1 MRNQLPFV
9 LTPHSQECRREE
21 ALAAEVEIGDAGW
34 VFDLTLSFDN
44 GPTTATPV
52 VLDLLKQHG
61 IRTTFFVTGR
71 QMAIPAMRVHAER
84 AVGEGHWIGNHT
96 YSHSVSLGS
105 IVDPEKSVAEIAETQ
120 KLIGPLAHRDRL
132 FRPYANSAVLDH
144 RVFSRAS
151 IDFMRANAYTVVL
164 WNAVPRDWL
173 DRDWMK
179 TALEQCLS
187 QPWSLMVLHDDFTR
201 ALPALERFLP
211 AVKEAGARFRQDFPP
226 ACVPLHQ
233 GHPVGPLD
241 HLIAP

>member
-1 MRNQLPFV
+1 M
-9 LTPHSQECRREE
+9 
-21 ALAAEVEIGDAGW
+21 LAAEVEIGDAGS

-52 VLDLLKQHG
+52 VLDLLKEHG
-61 IRTTFFVTGR
+61 VKTTFFVTGR

-84 AVGEGHWIGNHT
+84 ARREGHWIGNHT

-105 IVDPEKSVAEIAETQ
+105 IADPTKSVAEIAETQ
-120 KLIGPLAHRDRL
+120 KLIGPLAHPDRL
-132 FRPYANSAVLDH
+132 FRPYANSAVLDT

-151 IDFMRANAYTVVL
+151 IEFMQANAYTVVL

-211 AVKEAGARFRQDFPP
+211 AVKQAGAKFRQDFPP

-233 GHPVGPLD
+233 GHIIGPLD
-241 HLIAP
+241 HLVAT

>member
-1 MRNQLPFV
+1 M
-9 LTPHSQECRREE
+9 
-21 ALAAEVEIGDAGW
+21 
-34 VFDLTLSFDN
+34 FDLTLSFDN

-52 VLDLLKQHG
+52 VLDLLKEHG

-71 QMAIPAMRVHAER
+71 QMAIPAMRVYAER
-84 AVGEGHWIGNHT
+84 AVREGHWIGNHT

-105 IVDPEKSVAEIAETQ
+105 IADPQKSVAEIADTQ

-151 IDFMRANAYTVVL
+151 IEFMQANAYTVVL

-233 GHPVGPLD
+233 GHLIGPLD
-241 HLIAP
+241 HLTAP

>member
-1 MRNQLPFV
+1 M
-9 LTPHSQECRREE
+9 
-21 ALAAEVEIGDAGW
+21 LAAEVEIGDAGR

-52 VLDLLKQHG
+52 VLDLLKAHG
-61 IRTTFFVTGR
+61 IKTTFFVTGR

-84 AVGEGHWIGNHT
+84 AVSEGHWIGNHT

-105 IVDPEKSVAEIAETQ
+105 ITDPAKSVAEIAETQ

-132 FRPYANSAVLDH
+132 FRPYANSAVLDA
-144 RVFSRAS
+144 RVFSRAT
-151 IDFMRANAYTVVL
+151 IEYMQANAYTVVL

-211 AVKEAGARFRQDFPP
+211 AVKEAGAKFRQDFPP

-233 GHPVGPLD
+233 GHIVGPLD
-241 HLIAP
+241 HLVAT

>member
-1 MRNQLPFV
+1 M
-9 LTPHSQECRREE
+9 CRRQQ
-21 ALAAEVEIGDAGW
+21 ALAAEVEIGDAEW

-52 VLDLLKQHG
+52 VLDLLKAHG
-61 IRTTFFVTGR
+61 IKTTFFVTGR

-84 AVGEGHWIGNHT
+84 AVREGHWIGNHT

-105 IVDPEKSVAEIAETQ
+105 IADPEKSVAEIADTQ
-120 KLIGPLAHRDRL
+120 TLIGPLAHRDRL
-132 FRPYANSAVLDH
+132 FRPFANSAVLDH

-151 IDFMRANAYTVVL
+151 IEFMKANAYTVVL

-173 DRDWMK
+173 VRDWMK
-179 TALEQCLS
+179 TALEQSLS

-233 GHPVGPLD
+233 GHLVGPLD

>member
-1 MRNQLPFV
+1 M
-9 LTPHSQECRREE
+9 
-21 ALAAEVEIGDAGW
+21 
-34 VFDLTLSFDN
+34 FDLTLSFDN

-52 VLDLLKQHG
+52 VLDLLKEHG

-71 QMAIPAMRVHAER
+71 QMAIPAMRAHAER
-84 AVGEGHWIGNHT
+84 ARREGHWIGNHT

-105 IVDPEKSVAEIAETQ
+105 IADPQKSVAEIAETQ
-120 KLIGPLAHRDRL
+120 KLIGPLAHADRL

-151 IDFMRANAYTVVL
+151 IEFMQANAYTVIL

-179 TALEQCLS
+179 TAMEQCLS

-211 AVKEAGARFRQDFPP
+211 AVKAAGARFRQDFPS

-233 GHPVGPLD
+233 GHIVGPVD

>member
-1 MRNQLPFV
+1 M
-9 LTPHSQECRREE
+9 
-21 ALAAEVEIGDAGW
+21 
-34 VFDLTLSFDN
+34 
-44 GPTTATPV
+44 
-52 VLDLLKQHG
+52 
-61 IRTTFFVTGR
+61 
-71 QMAIPAMRVHAER
+71 
-84 AVGEGHWIGNHT
+84 
-96 YSHSVSLGS
+96 
-105 IVDPEKSVAEIAETQ
+105 AEIADTQ
-120 KLIGPLAHRDRL
+120 KLIGPLAHPDRL
-132 FRPYANSAVLDH
+132 FRPYANSAVLDN

-151 IDFMRANAYTVVL
+151 IEFMQANAYTVVL

-233 GHPVGPLD
+233 GHIVGPLD
-241 HLIAP
+241 HLIAT